1 MQRQVRWLAGRMV
14 CLLCLLCIRI
24 SNQLSPALLRAPAVA
39 VRGPASRRLIS
50 TTPADSKPRS
60 WKNTAARLGLAIGAV
75 YYYNTSPIFA
85 QTPSFSLLSQATS
98 DPEPDTTLTLDSVKP
113 KIREEKKASAP
124 APAPTPAP
132 QDAQPS
138 SDPSLMSPEEL
149 EAEAG
154 QEGAFNPETGEINW
168 DCPCLG
174 GMAHGPCGEEFKAA
188 FSCFVYS
195 SEEPKGIDCIDKFQ
209 GMQNCFRQHP
219 DVYGAELEDD
229 EAAPAAPETGDEQPV
244 TAAQID
250 AAPLP
255 EEKRAQAQEI
265 VAQTKQELTEKGEL
279 AESEVLVP
287 KAAHDA
293 EN

>member
-1 MQRQVRWLAGRMV
+1 MFRSAPR
-14 CLLCLLCIRI
+14 
-24 SNQLSPALLRAPAVA
+24 ALLRAPAVA

-50 TTPADSKPRS
+50 TAPADSKPRS
-60 WKNTAARLGLAIGAV
+60 WKNTAARLGLAIGAI

-85 QTPSFSLLSQATS
+85 QTPSFSLLSQANS
-98 DPEPDTTLTLDSVKP
+98 DSGEQDTTLTLDSVKP
-113 KIREEKKASAP
+113 KIREQKK
-124 APAPTPAP
+124 APTPAP
-132 QDAQPS
+132 APAAPQDDALPPS
-138 SDPSLMSPEEL
+138 DASLMSPEEL

-219 DVYGAELEDD
+219 EVYGAELEDD
-229 EAAPAAPETGDEQPV
+229 EAAPAAPETADEQPV

-250 AAPLP
+250 AASLP

-265 VAQTKQELTEKGEL
+265 VAQTKQEPAEKGEL
-279 AESEVLVP
+279 AESEALVP

-293 EN
+293 EK

>member
-1 MQRQVRWLAGRMV
+1 MFRSAPR
-14 CLLCLLCIRI
+14 
-24 SNQLSPALLRAPAVA
+24 ALLRAPAVA

-50 TTPADSKPRS
+50 TAPADSKPRS
-60 WKNTAARLGLAIGAV
+60 WKSTAARLGLAIGAV

-85 QTPSFSLLSQATS
+85 QTPSFSLLSPANS
-98 DPEPDTTLTLDSVKP
+98 DPEPDTTLTLDSIKP
-113 KIREEKKASAP
+113 KIREEKKAPAP
-124 APAPTPAP
+124 APTPAPTPAP
-132 QDAQPS
+132 QDAQPP

-229 EAAPAAPETGDEQPV
+229 EAEAAPAPAVPETGDEQPV

-250 AAPLP
+250 AASLP
-255 EEKRAQAQEI
+255 EEKRTQAQEI
-265 VAQTKQELTEKGEL
+265 IAQTKQELAEKGEL

>member
-1 MQRQVRWLAGRMV
+1 MFRSAPRA
-14 CLLCLLCIRI
+14 I
-24 SNQLSPALLRAPAVA
+24 LRAPAVA

-50 TTPADSKPRS
+50 TAPADSKPRS

-85 QTPSFSLLSQATS
+85 QTPSFSLLSQTDS
-98 DPEPDTTLTLDSVKP
+98 DSVEPNTTLTLDSVKP
-113 KIREEKKASAP
+113 KIREQKKAPTPAP
-124 APAPTPAP
+124 APAPVPAP
-132 QDAQPS
+132 AAPQQDAQPP
-138 SDPSLMSPEEL
+138 SDAALMSPEEL

-219 DVYGAELEDD
+219 EVYGAELEDD
-229 EAAPAAPETGDEQPV
+229 EAAPAPATPETSDEQPV

-250 AAPLP
+250 AASLP

-265 VAQTKQELTEKGEL
+265 VAQTKQELAEKGEL
-279 AESEVLVP
+279 AESQALVP

-293 EN
+293 EK